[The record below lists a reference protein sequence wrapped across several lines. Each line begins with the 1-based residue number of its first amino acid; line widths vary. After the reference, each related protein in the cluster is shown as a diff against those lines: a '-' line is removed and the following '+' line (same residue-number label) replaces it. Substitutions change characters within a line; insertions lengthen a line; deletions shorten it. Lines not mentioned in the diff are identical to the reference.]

1 MAVDQQVLSAK
12 IDEVVQGDAE
22 LRTLLL
28 EKFAKNDNAAVAF
41 VGGFMRN
48 ADYTQKTQ
56 SVAGE
61 KKKYEEQIALYQ
73 QNLEA
78 AETDKTRILKDL
90 ANQKVT
96 VAQANARLQSVKE
109 TYQLGD
115 DDIPPMGDL
124 IDTRKTGKVH
134 DSTADLDERFSA
146 FEKKF
151 EERITRQLLP
161 ELAGMTDLDI
171 IWANMRDEHYELT
184 GKRLTAPEQRDILK
198 TARDGGRK
206 LTDVWEEKF
215 DIGGQRKKVER
226 DSIVKEERAKWDAE
240 LTAKRSQEAMEG
252 IRPGAPDETGLRLSP
267 VLHKQFVERGNE
279 PVEIKPGEHTRVQTA
294 TIPSAVQRE
303 GLTGG
308 ERAAKAYLERRAAG
322 VPMGAPREKKTA

>member
-22 LRTLLL
+22 LRALLL

-73 QNLEA
+73 QNLET
-78 AETDKTRILKDL
+78 AEADKTKILKDL

-96 VAQANARLQSVKE
+96 VAQANARLQAVKE
-109 TYQLGD
+109 TYQLSD

-124 IDTRKTGKVH
+124 IDTRKTGRVH
-134 DSTADLDERFSA
+134 DSTAEIDEKLSA
-146 FEKKF
+146 FEKRF
-151 EERITRQLLP
+151 EERITKQLLP

-184 GKRLTAPEQRDILK
+184 GKRLTAAEQRDILK

-215 DIGGQRKKVER
+215 SIPDVRLQKR
-226 DSIVKEERAKWDAE
+226 DEGKEKELRAKWDAE

-252 IRPGAPDETGLRLSP
+252 IRPGAPDESGLRLSP
-267 VLHKQFVERGNE
+267 VLHKQFAERGT
-279 PVEIKPGEHTRVQTA
+279 EIQESKPGEHTRTPVA
-294 TIPSAVQRE
+294 IPSAVQRE
-303 GLTGG
+303 SLTGA
-308 ERAAKAYLERRAAG
+308 ERAAKAFLERRAAG